1 MYPVSPKCL
10 DIIKG
15 DSIVVNW
22 AGTITMLD
30 GSVYNFTHR
39 NIDNGSGE
47 INLSCSSSSEIG
59 IGNAYL
65 GEFVARLLD
74 LNVDRYKIKGAVINL
89 TAIVYSERSAINT
102 WGDAAGVTWSDLKTV
117 TWGELLD
124 GASVEYSFPMGVFV
138 VEEAMRSNNAIKI
151 TSYDNMHK
159 LDTKLPD
166 QMPTDKKTPYD
177 WIKLACTTCGVSMG
191 FTRREAFKMPNG
203 DRLLS
208 FANSNAEVKT
218 WRDVVAEAA
227 AAMGGN
233 AMMDRN
239 GSLIIRHYGKMS
251 VDVVVAGGRYS
262 SQMSDYQ
269 SYYTGIYLS
278 YRDGGLVEYQRNTS
292 TAADDTGLAYDLGYN
307 VFLQISD
314 DSARHKAMKEIIDGM
329 KDRSYTPFSVSIP
342 FNPAYD
348 LMDVIEFYGNQAAKN
363 DVGPITAITFRIG
376 GRMNISCGG
385 ANPALQEAKT
395 KETKAIESASSG
407 SGYNDDFWMVMDN
420 APDDETVEIE
430 ADSATKISEA
440 LFYAKEELS
449 MLQVAFTATYSLLKT
464 ALVEV
469 EVFVDET
476 SIYKT
481 KENQWPG
488 ENRLTVTTGYELEGT
503 GSHKVKVYFTV
514 KESTL
519 DIGGGGVLM
528 ELNLTSNGIRVAE
541 DDGVYGYSK
550 VTAVVTDDLAYY
562 AQAKQQDFDAL
573 EFLSETEFDEGT
585 HYTEA
590 VQGQDTSILIQ
601 SAFFSD
607 LNCTAQA
614 AKETITNRR
623 DLYCRISEHAGDGAQ
638 FNGRYFART
647 EDAPPL
653 LFINFTSTSGYSSY
667 GIISNHSDIPA
678 HTGDYYGSLYAGGTL
693 TVGGNTF
700 YLFNMGGWWAIDRSG
715 IAYTVNGKAVNFISN
730 VCYLLIESDVGT
742 IRTMDTDT
750 ENDFLSV
757 LAEFAQMG

>member
-177 WIKLACTTCGVSMG
+177 WIKLACTTCGVSIG

-407 SGYNDDFWMVMDN
+407 SGYNDDFWMVIGS
-420 APDDETVEIE
+420 APDEDTVTVLENTP
-430 ADSATKISEA
+430 TKIGEV
-440 LFYAKEELS
+440 LFYAKEEMS
-449 MLQVAFTATYSLLKT
+449 EFEVSYTATYILEKT
-464 ALVEV
+464 TLIELEV
-469 EVFVDET
+469 KVDDET
-476 SIYKT
+476 VYKT
-481 KENQWPG
+481 QENQWPA
-488 ENRLTVTTGYELEGT
+488 ENRITVTTGCKT
-503 GSHKVKVYFTV
+503 DTAGSHAVSIWITA
-514 KESTL
+514 KESSL
-519 DIGGGGVLM
+519 DIGGGGVLYD
-528 ELNLTSNGIRVAE
+528 LNVSRNGEYVAQ
-541 DDGVYGYSK
+541 DYGVYGFRK
-550 VTAVVTDDLAYY
+550 MTATVTDDYGYY
-562 AQAKQQDFDAL
+562 GSAQKLNVGAADIASSYEDEQSYQGGLSQVQNPKISDF
-573 EFLSETEFDEGT
+573 
-585 HYTEA
+585 
-590 VQGQDTSILIQ
+590 
-601 SAFFSD
+601 
-607 LNCTAQA
+607 
-614 AKETITNRR
+614 
-623 DLYCRISEHAGDGAQ
+623 YCRISENTGDGAS
-638 FNGRYFART
+638 FNGRYFDRT
-647 EDAPPL
+647 DDSYPL
-653 LFINFTSTSGYSSY
+653 LFINFNSYTGYNSY
-667 GIISNHSDIPA
+667 GVISNHNEIPPQ
-678 HTGDYYGSLYAGGTL
+678 TYNSYGDLMPAGTL
-693 TVGGNTF
+693 EVNGNTF
-700 YLFNMGGWWAIDRSG
+700 YLFAMSGWWAITRDS
-715 IAYTVNGKAVNFISN
+715 IAYSVNGEAANFIGSACYIHINDQQECQIIAANSAIETDFKAVLANFA
-730 VCYLLIESDVGT
+730 
-742 IRTMDTDT
+742 TM
-750 ENDFLSV
+750 
-757 LAEFAQMG
+757 G